1 MKDSSVNSLAVR
13 SAIGLLTTVMVT
25 HTPSVYGERSQASM
39 KVLAV
44 VANAATVTATAL
56 PLIDRARQD
65 EIRAATDVRVLAPV
79 GTSYKVTLHTA
90 PGVEDNSH
98 GRAGERPSHPG
109 LLRSPAD
116 AVTAAGQ
123 GRRPLAHHLYG
134 YTSGEPTLRIHLD
147 F

>member
-13 SAIGLLTTVMVT
+13 STIGLLTTVMII

-39 KVLAV
+39 KVSAV

-56 PLIDRARQD
+56 PLIDRARQE

-90 PGVEDNSH
+90 PGVEGNSH
-98 GRAGERPSHPG
+98 GRASERPSHPG
-109 LLRSPAD
+109 RLRNPAD

-134 YTSGEPTLRIHLD
+134 YTSGKPTLRIHLD